1 MWLYRLVVIFF
12 AILSRVLGV
21 KFIGRENVPRE
32 GALVAVANHRHWSD
46 IVLLALAI
54 YPRQVHFMGKSEY
67 GQSRFLAFLMK
78 ILGAFTVERGEADMK
93 AIKTALGYLRKGEV
107 VGIYPEGTRNK
118 TEDTM
123 LPFKEGSFM
132 LASRGKALVI
142 PVALRN
148 APLYISLRRPRPE
161 VIIGRPVDPA
171 GFRDAAGKPDYA
183 AVTEAV
189 RAEIEKMLVAGQ
201 DFK

>member
-1 MWLYRLVVIFF
+1 MLYKLVVMFF
-12 AILSRVLGV
+12 SVLSKILGV
-21 KFIGRENVPRE
+21 KFIGLEKVPRE
-32 GALVAVANHRHWSD
+32 GALIAVANHRHWSD

-67 GQSRFLAFLMK
+67 AESAFLRFLMK
-78 ILGAFTVERGEADMK
+78 QLGAFTVERGEADMK

-118 TEDTM
+118 TDELL

-132 LASRGKALVI
+132 LAARGKAMVV
-142 PVALRN
+142 PVALSD
-148 APLYISLRRPRPE
+148 APNYIGFKRPRPV
-161 VIIGRPVDPA
+161 VIVGDVIDPA
-171 GFRDAAGKPDYA
+171 DHLGANGKPDNSA
-183 AVTEAV
+183 LTEAA
-189 RAEIEKMLVAGQ
+189 RNEIEKMLTSGQ